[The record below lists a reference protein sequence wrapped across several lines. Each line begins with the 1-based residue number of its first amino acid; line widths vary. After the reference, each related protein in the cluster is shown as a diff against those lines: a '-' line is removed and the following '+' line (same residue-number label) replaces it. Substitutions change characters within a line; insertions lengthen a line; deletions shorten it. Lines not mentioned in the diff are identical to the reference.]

1 MWRGKNKVK
10 YIFRNNRVAYD
21 ILRFFYTFFVHPER
35 LQKKKIK
42 NADKIVYIIRPD
54 SEDCVEGLMSLFIR
68 TMVKIDYARRMGYIP
83 YVDYLHYKTQYYN
96 GKDNVWEYYFSQ
108 PFSIETSGIQKGRNV
123 ILSGVTI
130 RNPGDKTL
138 FRDNIFYDREN
149 CRKCYNL
156 IWRNIDLSKDVK
168 MLVQREMTFID
179 IEKCIGVYIRG
190 TDYILLKPTGEHV
203 QPSIIQLC
211 EKVEEF
217 IQKYEGTSVFLVTE
231 DQKYYDEM
239 RSRFGNKI
247 LTVTFDSFINN
258 YEGKSFLSK
267 SGVLNPDKKKRGMD
281 YLVKIIL
288 LSRCRYFVGAIT
300 MGSIAAYAMN
310 GGKYEDE
317 YVFDLGRYP
326 WF

>member
-1 MWRGKNKVK
+1 
-10 YIFRNNRVAYD
+10 
-21 ILRFFYTFFVHPER
+21 
-35 LQKKKIK
+35 
-42 NADKIVYIIRPD
+42 
-54 SEDCVEGLMSLFIR
+54 
-68 TMVKIDYARRMGYIP
+68 
-83 YVDYLHYKTQYYN
+83 
-96 GKDNVWEYYFSQ
+96 
-108 PFSIETSGIQKGRNV
+108 
-123 ILSGVTI
+123 
-130 RNPGDKTL
+130 
-138 FRDNIFYDREN
+138 
-149 CRKCYNL
+149 
-156 IWRNIDLSKDVK
+156 

-326 WF
+326 